1 MFKFEYLNV
10 WKQAF
15 NLGEQVN
22 GLINSFPSK
31 EQFNLSSQLLR
42 AVDSVGLN
50 IAEGSTGQSNAEQRK
65 FISYANRSL
74 LEVVACLLKAK
85 SRGMYKK
92 KILINCI
99 MIVKSY
105 LKCSML
111 LKNRYHHKIL

>member
-10 WKQAF
+10 WKQVF
-15 NLGEQVN
+15 SLGEE
-22 GLINSFPSK
+22 INKIINYFPSK

-42 AVDSVGLN
+42 AVDSIGLN

-85 SRGMYKK
+85 SRGYIEEKNFCKLYNDCEILSIMLNAFKK
-92 KILINCI
+92 SLAP
-99 MIVKSY
+99 
-105 LKCSML
+105 
-111 LKNRYHHKIL
+111 